1 MFFFDLDHCKLLQL
15 VSLQMTSSLIPSCLP
30 ATLQSLLSH
39 VASSCIPT
47 HPLSLSFLPF
57 CVFVPKLQSN
67 SFLRTVLLE
76 FNPPSLSFQP
86 LFHCENLGSDLD
98 PFLESG
104 PAQPPSPPC
113 CSADTPTQ
121 GILFYSSTIQ
131 PHPLIPLFITHTSTV
146 SEP

>member
-15 VSLQMTSSLIPSCLP
+15 VSLQMASSLIPSCVP
-30 ATLQSLLSH
+30 TTLQSLLFHIAFQLHSH
-39 VASSCIPT
+39 PF
-47 HPLSLSFLPF
+47 SLSFLPF
-57 CVFVPKLQSN
+57 CVFVPKLEYN

-76 FNPPSLSFQP
+76 FNPPSLPFQP

-104 PAQPPSPPC
+104 PAHPPSPPC
-113 CSADTPTQ
+113 CSDTPTQ
-121 GILFYSSTIQ
+121 GILFHSSTI
-131 PHPLIPLFITHTSTV
+131 PYPLIPLFITQTSTV